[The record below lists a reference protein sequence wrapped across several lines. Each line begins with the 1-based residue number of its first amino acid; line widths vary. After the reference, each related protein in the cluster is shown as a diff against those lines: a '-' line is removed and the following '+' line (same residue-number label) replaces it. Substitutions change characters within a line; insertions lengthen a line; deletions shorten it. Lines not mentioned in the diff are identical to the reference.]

1 VHPHLFRHARV
12 RQIVRHTRSLPLAQK
27 QAGWARLHVEYL
39 TLSDEEANQ
48 LMRDV
53 PE

>member
-1 VHPHLFRHARV
+1 V
-12 RQIVRHTRSLPLAQK
+12 RQIVRHTRSLPLAAQK

-39 TLSDEEANQ
+39 TLGDEEANQ
-48 LMRDV
+48 LMQDV